1 MSDPTFAIR
10 VAQPD
15 DAEAIHGF
23 IYELAV
29 YEREPD
35 AVEATPQSLRQQ
47 MESDRPPFECV
58 IAEEDGVAVGMALYF
73 PNYSTWKGVPG
84 IYLEDLYVQP
94 AHRGKGYG
102 AALLAELAAIA
113 VDRNYARVDWQ
124 VLDWNTPSID
134 FYASVGAEIKRDWI
148 PCRLTGDALT
158 AMAEQR
164 ARS

>member
-1 MSDPTFAIR
+1 MTFAIR
-10 VAQPD
+10 TATPD

-35 AVEATPQSLRQQ
+35 AVEATPESIRGQ
-47 MESDRPPFECV
+47 MASDRPPFECV
-58 IAEEDGVAVGMALYF
+58 IGEVDGVPVGMALF
-73 PNYSTWKGVPG
+73 FQSYSTWKGVPG

-94 AHRGKGYG
+94 DHRGSGYG
-102 AALLAELAAIA
+102 LALLAELAKIA
-113 VDRNYARVDWQ
+113 VERGFARVDWQ

-134 FYASVGAEIKRDWI
+134 FYASVDAEIKRDWI

-158 AMAEQR
+158 AMASR
-164 ARS
+164 A

>member
-1 MSDPTFAIR
+1 MTFAIR
-10 VAQPD
+10 PATPD
-15 DAEAIHGF
+15 DAESIHGF

-35 AVEATPQSLRQQ
+35 AVEATPDSIRAQ
-47 MESDRPPFECV
+47 MLDDRPPFEC
-58 IAEEDGVAVGMALYF
+58 IIGEADGVAVGMALF
-73 PNYSTWKGVPG
+73 FQSYSTWKGVPG

-94 AHRGKGYG
+94 EHRGHGYG
-102 AALLAELAAIA
+102 GALLAELAALA
-113 VDRNYARVDWQ
+113 VDRGFARVDWQ

-148 PCRLTGDALT
+148 PCRLTEQALVD
-158 AMAEQR
+158 MAAK

>member
-1 MSDPTFAIR
+1 MTFVIR
-10 VAQPD
+10 PATSD

-35 AVEATPQSLRQQ
+35 AVEATPESIRMQMQS
-47 MESDRPPFECV
+47 SRPPFECV
-58 IAEEDGVAVGMALYF
+58 IGELDGTAVGMALF
-73 PNYSTWKGVPG
+73 FQSYSTWKGVPG

-94 AHRGKGYG
+94 DHRGSGYG
-102 AALLAELAAIA
+102 RALLAELAKIA
-113 VDRNYARVDWQ
+113 VERGFARVDWQ

-134 FYASVGAEIKRDWI
+134 FYASLDAEIKRDWI

-158 AMAEQR
+158 AMADT
-164 ARS
+164 ATSP

>member
-1 MSDPTFAIR
+1 MTFAIR
-10 VAQPD
+10 SATPG

-35 AVEATPQSLRQQ
+35 AVEATPESIRAQL
-47 MESDRPPFECV
+47 ESDRPPFEC
-58 IAEEDGVAVGMALYF
+58 ILGEEDDVAVGMALF
-73 PNYSTWKGVPG
+73 FQSYSTWRGVPG

-94 AHRGKGYG
+94 GHRGHGYG
-102 AALLAELAAIA
+102 GALLAELAAIA
-113 VDRNYARVDWQ
+113 VERNFARVDWQ

-148 PCRLTGDALT
+148 PCRLTDEALE
-158 AMAEQR
+158 AMAAK

>member
-1 MSDPTFAIR
+1 MTFVIR
-10 VAQPD
+10 PATPD

-35 AVEATPQSLRQQ
+35 AVDATPESIREQ
-47 MESDRPPFECV
+47 MRSERPPFECV
-58 IAEEDGVAVGMALYF
+58 IGEEDGAAVGMALF
-73 PNYSTWKGVPG
+73 FQSYSTWRGVPG
-84 IYLEDLYVQP
+84 LYLEDLYVQP
-94 AHRGKGYG
+94 DHRGKGYG
-102 AALLAELAAIA
+102 GALLAELAAIA
-113 VDRNYARVDWQ
+113 VDRKFARVDWQ

-148 PCRLTGDALT
+148 PCRLTDDALV
-158 AMAEQR
+158 AMAAR